1 MAGLFLWLFL
11 GGVTIRPYSPPK
23 LDPEPE
29 LTPSAVKVVQIAAAE
44 GEYDAIVLA
53 RPSYA
58 APLAGHV
65 LRGAR
70 VPVRGEVQLPG
81 RGNGCPSRVYYAL
94 EPLGYICSSE
104 TRPTD
109 QPATDVPVIQLVEPT
124 PLPYRYA
131 MVLVEEGSFL
141 PMWASLLDLREHA
154 EPERQLGRGD
164 TVALHTPPQI
174 EVFEGE
180 KYYITVDRKVLPV
193 RMTKTVENYSNWQG
207 VQLTAA
213 QHFPFAWV
221 NPEKAPVYD
230 APDGKKIDEALRR
243 AQLDVFEESTAGKTK
258 WVRVGEGRWIKA
270 KSLNIVRKITRP
282 EGTGS
287 NRQWFDVDLGEQV
300 VVAYLDDQPVYA
312 TLTSSGREPNHTPR
326 GNYPIWGK
334 VTSITMKS
342 QEYDDLP
349 YYVNRVPWVMFF
361 QAHNALHGAYWHDR
375 FGQTKSHGCVNLAPN
390 DARYIFDWLMPVLPN
405 GWTSIRNWD
414 LTQAPIAHVH
424 NSSKKKD
431 IFQERN
437 IGPPDKRDEAERVS
451 KAVARREAEAA
462 TAAQAAAEAAA
473 ATSGTTGAPVV
484 PALAPSP
491 AVPAVPVQPVQPI
504 GATSPPTGPRAAV
517 QPLPAAAR

>member
-1 MAGLFLWLFL
+1 MMAGLFLWLFL
-11 GGVTIRPYSPPK
+11 GGVTIRPYVPPK

-29 LTPSAVKVVQIAAAE
+29 LTPSAVKVVQIALAE
-44 GEYDAIVLA
+44 GEYDATVLA

-70 VPVRGEVQLPG
+70 IAVRGEVQLPKN
-81 RGNGCPSRVYYAL
+81 GNGCPTRLYYAL
-94 EPLGYICSSE
+94 EPVGYICSSE
-104 TRPTD
+104 TRPTTES
-109 QPATDVPVIQLVEPT
+109 ATGEPVLQLVEPT

-131 MVLVEEGSFL
+131 MVLVEEGSYL
-141 PMWASLLDLREHA
+141 PMWGSVQELRDHA

-164 TVALHTPPQI
+164 TIALAPTPQI
-174 EVFEGE
+174 EVFEDA
-180 KYYITVDRKVLPV
+180 KYYVSVDRKVVPV
-193 RMTKTVENYSNWQG
+193 HMTHLVENYSNWQG
-207 VQLTAA
+207 LQLTAA
-213 QHFPFAWV
+213 TRFPFAWV
-221 NPEKAPVYD
+221 NPDKATVYD
-230 APDGKKIDEALRR
+230 APDGKKIDEVLRR
-243 AQLDVFEESTAGKTK
+243 TRLDVEEELKVGKTK

-270 KSLNIVRKITRP
+270 RSLNIARKIARP

-287 NRQWFDVDLGEQV
+287 NPQWFDVDLGEQV
-300 VVAYLDDQPVYA
+300 VVAYRNDQPEYA

-342 QEYDDLP
+342 QEYDDIP

-390 DARYIFDWLMPVLPN
+390 DARTIFEWLQPALPN

-414 LTQAPIAHVH
+414 LTQAPVAHVH
-424 NSSKKKD
+424 NSSKPKD
-431 IFQERN
+431 MFQERN
-437 IGPPDKRDEAERVS
+437 VGPPDKNDEAERVS

-462 TAAQAAAEAAA
+462 AAASAAEAAA
-473 ATSGTTGAPVV
+473 ASGTPSTVPTGT
-484 PALAPSP
+484 LAPNP
-491 AVPAVPVQPVQPI
+491 PVQAVPVQPMP
-504 GATSPPTGPRAAV
+504 TSPPNGPRAAL
-517 QPLPAAAR
+517 PLPAAAPR